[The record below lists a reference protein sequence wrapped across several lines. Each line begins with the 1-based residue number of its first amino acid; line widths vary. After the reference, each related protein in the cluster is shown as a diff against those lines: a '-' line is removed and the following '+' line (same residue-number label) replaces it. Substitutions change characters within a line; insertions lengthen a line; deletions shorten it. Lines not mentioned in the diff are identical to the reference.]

1 MALSSAHVHDLVV
14 MPVGAR
20 CFNGLRTCQEEQQL
34 MNHSAPA
41 RALSAAF
48 AAVCVM
54 AAPGET
60 WAASTAIRLDQAG
73 WETTGDVKFI
83 RMEGFPQGILAIKRG
98 AAVLKG
104 HGFGNGT
111 IEFDARFDPQDMDLP
126 AIRFH
131 RRDADN
137 AEEFYLRPDSDCPAA
152 NDCVQYTPVFK
163 GRMTWDMYPEYQ
175 AAAPIS
181 LTTWNHVRLVIGERR
196 MNVFINGQSAPALS
210 VARLQ
215 GEADEGGIEFKGP
228 ASFAN
233 LTLSDNTEGKPAAT
247 DGRSVQEDPR
257 FMRRW
262 LVTEPLASAHE
273 FPAGLDAFPR
283 AAESFAPM
291 TADENGLV
299 NLNRRFG
306 PPTGAPSA
314 FVWLKSTVRSTR
326 AQNKHVAFGWLR
338 QAAVFVNGQQVFKD
352 DNFYYPATA
361 RREPDGRL
369 SLENGG
375 FELPLRAGDNEI
387 DVLIG
392 NSFPQSKT
400 HYGWGFKMRFD
411 DLDGIALDGS

>member
-1 MALSSAHVHDLVV
+1 MK
-14 MPVGAR
+14 
-20 CFNGLRTCQEEQQL
+20 
-34 MNHSAPA
+34 HSAPA
-41 RALSAAF
+41 RALCAAF
-48 AAVCVM
+48 AALCVI
-54 AAPGET
+54 AEPGEA

-83 RMEGFPQGILAIKRG
+83 RMEGFPQGILAIKKG

-104 HGFGNGT
+104 HGFDNGT

-126 AIRFH
+126 TIRFH

-181 LTTWNHVRLVIGERR
+181 LTTWNHVRLVIDKRR
-196 MNVFINGQSAPALS
+196 MNVFINGQNKPALS

-233 LTLSDNTEGKPAAT
+233 LTLSDNTEDKSTTAD
-247 DGRSVQEDPR
+247 DGPSREDPR
-257 FMRRW
+257 FVRLW
-262 LVTEPLASAHE
+262 LVTEPLATAHD
-273 FPAGLDAFPR
+273 FPAGLDTIPR
-283 AAESFAPM
+283 AAGSFTPM
-291 TADENGLV
+291 TADESGLV

-306 PPTGAPSA
+306 PPTGASSA
-314 FVWLKSTVRSTR
+314 AVWLKAVVRSTR

-338 QAAVFVNGQQVFKD
+338 QATVFLNGRQVFKD

-361 RREPDGRL
+361 RRDPDGRL

-375 FELPLRAGDNEI
+375 FDLALRAGDNEI
-387 DVLIG
+387 DVVIG
-392 NSFPQSKT
+392 NSFPQSKS